1 MVQVTDRF
9 YIDADSRCYM
19 LKEKTIIQNTD
30 SENYRK
36 RNI

>member
-1 MVQVTDRF
+1 MVKVTDRF
-9 YIDADSRCYM
+9 YIAADSKCYM
-19 LKEKTIIQNTD
+19 LKEKTIVQNVE